1 MPWRTASGRT
11 VPWRSASEL
20 SRLRLKRPERLMRPD
35 TKDAIFFFLIR
46 KEDNSRLGQTVVLFT
61 YLPESGQSRC
71 LSLSPLVVI
80 G

>member
-20 SRLRLKRPERLMRPD
+20 SRLRLKRPERLVRLDAKD
-35 TKDAIFFFLIR
+35 TNFFFPDVDVVDALDWHTPIR
-46 KEDNSRLGQTVVLFT
+46 LVGTVRWL
-61 YLPESGQSRC
+61 LNRWQ
-71 LSLSPLVVI
+71 LV